1 MRGRGASSQRIM
13 RGTDAR
19 AAPKDGTTRRHA
31 VVRRSPTQRAYE
43 VPSRDAAADWVL
55 LDPLRERNADKT
67 AEEALADAT
76 AAVEAVRRARRQ
88 RARTAV
94 PERRGG

>member
-1 MRGRGASSQRIM
+1 M

-19 AAPKDGTTRRHA
+19 AARRDGTTRRHA
-31 VVRRSPTQRAYE
+31 VVRRSPTQRAHE
-43 VPSRDAAADWVL
+43 APSHDAAADWAL
-55 LDPLRERNADKT
+55 LDALRERNADKT

-76 AAVEAVRRARRQ
+76 AAVEAVRRARRR
-88 RARTAV
+88 RARTAA